1 MLNNTDFMRWDDAY
15 ESCESADIDTW
26 FQTQIMG
33 TPNSRDKYGTL
44 LEIFAKKNGVDSLAV
59 LQEVAIK
66 SAENEYFDTIIMQMN
81 NAVQPG
87 LGETMS
93 DASRTAFENA
103 ILAIAAKAPSK
114 ALILAQQLKLSK
126 LYSFW

>member
-1 MLNNTDFMRWDDAY
+1 MRWDDAY

-59 LQEVAIK
+59 LQNIQIDRK
-66 SAENEYFDTIIMQMN
+66 YFDTIIMQMN
-81 NAVQPG
+81 NAVQ
-87 LGETMS
+87 
-93 DASRTAFENA
+93 
-103 ILAIAAKAPSK
+103 
-114 ALILAQQLKLSK
+114 
-126 LYSFW
+126 